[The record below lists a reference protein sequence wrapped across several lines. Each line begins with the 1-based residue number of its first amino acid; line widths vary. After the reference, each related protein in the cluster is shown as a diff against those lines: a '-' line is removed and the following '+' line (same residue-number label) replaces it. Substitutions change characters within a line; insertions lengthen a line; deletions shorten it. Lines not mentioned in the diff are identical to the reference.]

1 MRHPFRTLRGKLAV
15 SVISLALLTVVAGM
29 AVFSAFSSTAS
40 SGTNTFASGTVEL
53 TSNGTG
59 AVLFS
64 MPAMVPGDSPSRCV
78 EVTYTG
84 SLPADVQFYG
94 TFTGSFA
101 PYLDTVVTRGTF
113 PGTAPA
119 ANACTGFVPD
129 TAAGDVFTGLLS
141 GLPTLA
147 LPFQDPASSWVTND
161 AHVYKLEV
169 TLPANAASAS
179 QGLTTSGS
187 LTWQAE
193 NQ

>member
-15 SVISLALLTVVAGM
+15 SAISLALLTVVAGM

-40 SGTNTFASGTVEL
+40 SGTNTFASGSVQL

-59 AVLFS
+59 AVLFN
-64 MPAMVPGDSPSRCV
+64 MPLMAPGTGASRCV

-94 TFTGSFA
+94 AFTGTFA

-113 PGTAPA
+113 PGSAPA
-119 ANACTGFVPD
+119 ANACTGFVAD
-129 TAAGDVFTGLLS
+129 TVSGDVFSGPLD
-141 GLPTLA
+141 GLPTLVV
-147 LPFQDPASSWVTND
+147 PFHDPATSWVTD
-161 AHVYKLEV
+161 DVHVYKVDV
-169 TLPANAASAS
+169 TLPANAPAAS

-187 LTWQAE
+187 LTWQAD

>member
-1 MRHPFRTLRGKLAV
+1 MSHPFRTLRGKLAV

-29 AVFSAFSSTAS
+29 AVFSAFSSTTS
-40 SGTNTFASGTVEL
+40 SGTNTFASGTVQL
-53 TSNGTG
+53 DSNGTG
-59 AVLFS
+59 AVLFD
-64 MPAMVPGDSPSRCV
+64 MPEMVPGNSASRCV

-94 TFTGSFA
+94 TFTGTFA

-119 ANACTGFVPD
+119 ANDCTGFLAD
-129 TAAGDVFTGLLS
+129 TASGDVFSGTLDGLQTS
-141 GLPTLA
+141 A
-147 LPFQDPASSWVTND
+147 APFTDPAASWVTDD
-161 AHVYKLEV
+161 AHVYKVDV
-169 TLPANAASAS
+169 TLPVGAAAAS